1 MALMR
6 GNLARK
12 NVHSNGAAPQFNL
25 ESQSEEEEEEEV
37 VEEEEDEEA
46 RNADNDFRIKVTR
59 PKNAK
64 KIVRPRRKS
73 VHIAQVRY

>member
-25 ESQSEEEEEEEV
+25 ESQSEEEEEV
-37 VEEEEDEEA
+37 GEEDEEA